1 MSVKEY
7 QGTPSAGVSN
17 LRPADSLWHMVAL
30 YLAQVLAFRARFYW
44 NLLLTKKFGRHCSS
58 FLDGKTEAWESSHLS
73 KSQGQFRAELV
84 PWGLSA

>member
-44 NLLLTKKFGRHCSS
+44 NLLLT
-58 FLDGKTEAWESSHLS
+58 
-73 KSQGQFRAELV
+73 
-84 PWGLSA
+84 